1 MKKTYTSILSLAGL
15 MGSLLLTSCLG
26 DSGSNKFY
34 SDGIFSVVEDG
45 SYSFFADYGGLV
57 QLSLQ
62 SASDLKK
69 NGLKNGDRIYMAF
82 QYNEEGFRDMPGKGK
97 YIVDAEFVSGQKIPK
112 QNILKLSEAE
122 SANIMDKDSL
132 FTITSSE
139 NSFYLGAYRGYLT
152 ARYNGIFSVISGKG
166 ILPTLNFVYDPAE
179 NVTPNELKLKMC
191 YNRHSAKDTSSS
203 TETFFATYPL
213 SYIPIAG
220 QDSITITIEGLSK
233 PRTLKIGREDMM
245 PGNYEYF
252 K

>member
-1 MKKTYTSILSLAGL
+1 MKKTYTSILSLASL

-26 DSGSNKFY
+26 DSGSNKY
-34 SDGIFSVVEDG
+34 YADGLFTVVEDG
-45 SYSFFADYGGLV
+45 SFSFYADYGGLV
-57 QLSLQ
+57 QPSLK
-62 SASDLKK
+62 SASDLKS
-69 NGLKNGDRIYMAF
+69 NGLKNGDRIYMAY
-82 QYNEEGFRDMPGKGK
+82 QYTEEGFRDMPGKGT

-112 QNILKLSEAE
+112 QNILQMSEAE
-122 SANIMDKDSL
+122 SKKITDKDSL

-139 NSFYLGAYRGYLT
+139 NTFYLGAYRGYLT
-152 ARYNGIFSVISGKG
+152 ARYNGIYSVISNKG

-191 YNRHSAKDTSSS
+191 YNRHTAKDVQSS

-220 QDSITITIEGLSK
+220 QDSITITIEGLTK
-233 PRTLKIGREDMM
+233 PRVLKIGREDLM
-245 PGNYEYF
+245 PGNYSYF

>member
-26 DSGSNKFY
+26 DSGSNKYY

-69 NGLKNGDRIYMAF
+69 NGLKNGDRVYMAF

-122 SANIMDKDSL
+122 SAKIMDKDSL

-152 ARYNGIFSVISGKG
+152 ARYNGIFSVVSGKG
-166 ILPTLNFVYDPAE
+166 ILPTLNIVYDPAE

-191 YNRHSAKDTSSS
+191 YNRHSAKDTPSS

>member
-26 DSGSNKFY
+26 DSGSNKYY

-69 NGLKNGDRIYMAF
+69 NGLKNGDRVYMAF

-122 SANIMDKDSL
+122 SAKIMDKDSL

-152 ARYNGIFSVISGKG
+152 ARYNGIFSVVSGKG

-191 YNRHSAKDTSSS
+191 YNRHSAKDTPSS

-213 SYIPIAG
+213 SYILVAG